1 MADRDLKPLVRSR
14 IAPALIERGEYTAI
28 SRSLEEELFASAQVL
43 SEGGC
48 RTGADGNDNY
58 FGSTMITFD
67 LARVR
72 RYWRGP
78 FDEHARNRF
87 VDAIQGSVRVHL
99 RAMRLAYAE
108 VARRVSDKPIG
119 TALIETRMRLT
130 GESLYLDIDLEVPV
144 GVSAVLGTP

>member
-1 MADRDLKPLVRSR
+1 MG
-14 IAPALIERGEYTAI
+14 PALIERGEHTAI
-28 SRSLEEELFASAQVL
+28 SRSLEEELFASAKVL

-48 RTGADGNDNY
+48 RTGVDGNDNY

-67 LARVR
+67 LGRVR

-78 FDEHARNRF
+78 FDEKARKRV

-99 RAMRLAYAE
+99 RAMRIAYAE

-119 TALIETRMRLT
+119 TALIETRMRLCD
-130 GESLYLDIDLEVPV
+130 ESLYLDIDLEVPV
-144 GVSAVLGTP
+144 GVSAVLRTP

>member
-1 MADRDLKPLVRSR
+1 MG
-14 IAPALIERGEYTAI
+14 PALIERGEYKAI

-48 RTGADGNDNY
+48 RIGADGNDNY

-67 LARVR
+67 LGRVH

-78 FDEHARNRF
+78 FDDKARERF
-87 VDAIQGSVRVHL
+87 VDAIQGSVRIHL

-119 TALIETRMRLT
+119 TALIETRMRLS
-130 GESLYLDIDLEVPV
+130 GEYLYLDIDLEVPV
-144 GVSAVLGTP
+144 GVSAVLRTP

>member
-1 MADRDLKPLVRSR
+1 MADRDLKPLARAK
-14 IAPALIERGEYTAI
+14 IGPALIERGDYKAI
-28 SRSLEEELFASAQVL
+28 SRFLEEELFASAQVL

-48 RTGADGNDNY
+48 RTGADGIDNY

-67 LARVR
+67 LERVR

-78 FDEHARNRF
+78 FNEKARIRL
-87 VDAIQGSVRVHL
+87 VDAIQGSVRIHL

-119 TALIETRMRLT
+119 TALIETRTRLS
-130 GESLYLDIDLEVPV
+130 GDSLYLDIDLEVPV
-144 GVSAVLGTP
+144 GVSTGLGTP